1 MFDVDPAEGAVRF
14 RTWVQKPKG
23 RCAGLNAK
31 RQTLNVKLQTRTLP
45 RFRMDF
51 LRTSDPIA
59 KVTKWKLGDF
69 TDDSKRVGQQR
80 GA

>member
-31 RQTLNVKLQTRTLP
+31 RQTPN
-45 RFRMDF
+45 F
-51 LRTSDPIA
+51 
-59 KVTKWKLGDF
+59 KLGHYLKVRGVE
-69 TDDSKRVGQQR
+69 SKF
-80 GA
+80 